1 VITNSAR
8 RACIFCNGQFS
19 NPEKVKQIAKDCDL
33 LIAADGGAKYFV
45 DIGLTPHVIIG
56 DMDSVDSDM
65 WKNNS
70 GIEHIQYPIDKDKS
84 DAELAVEYA
93 LEHGCKQV
101 ILVAATGG
109 RLDHTLGNVAL
120 IASHPGQVGIYDGKS
135 TLIAVDKSEKCI
147 LHGQVGTRVSLI
159 PYGPGPSKLRTN
171 GLKYALRDEC
181 LNSATHGFSNELS
194 QTETCVCVSNGILLV
209 YIETEE
215 IYSEG
220 QQEANIE
227 ARKSSREH

>member
-1 VITNSAR
+1 MTTDLAKK
-8 RACIFCNGQFS
+8 ACIFCNGQLS
-19 NPEKVKQIAKDCDL
+19 NPTRVKQIAMECDL
-33 LIAADGGAKYFV
+33 LIAADGGAKHFV
-45 DIGLTPHVIIG
+45 DIGLIPQVIIG
-56 DMDSVDSDM
+56 DMDSVNDDM
-65 WKNNS
+65 WKNNR
-70 GIEHIQYPIDKDKS
+70 GIEHIRYPEAKDKS

-120 IASHPGQVGIYDGKS
+120 IASHPGQVAFFDGTS
-135 TLIAVDKSEKCI
+135 TLIAVDKSEKCT
-147 LHGQVGTRVSLI
+147 LHGQVGTVVSLI
-159 PYGPGPSKLRTN
+159 PYGLDPFTVRTN

-181 LNSATHGFSNELS
+181 LNSATHGLSNELS
-194 QTETCVCVSNGILLV
+194 QTETCVCVSNGVLLV

-220 QQEANIE
+220 
-227 ARKSSREH
+227 

>member
-1 VITNSAR
+1 MTTDPAK
-8 RACIFCNGQFS
+8 RACIFCNGQL
-19 NPEKVKQIAKDCDL
+19 NNTAKIKQIAKDCDL

-45 DIGLTPHVIIG
+45 DMGLTPHIIIG
-56 DMDSVDSDM
+56 DMDSVDSDT

-70 GIEHIQYPIDKDKS
+70 GIKHIRYPIDKDKS

-120 IASHPGQVGIYDGKS
+120 IASHPGQVALFDGIS
-135 TLIAVDKSEKCI
+135 TLIAVDKSEKCK
-147 LHGQVGTRVSLI
+147 LHGRVGTRVSLI
-159 PYGPGPSKLRTN
+159 PYGSGSSKLRTN
-171 GLKYALRDEC
+171 GLKYALWDEC
-181 LNSATHGFSNELS
+181 LNSDTHGLSNELS
-194 QTETCVCVSNGILLV
+194 KTETCVCVSNGILLV
-209 YIETEE
+209 YIENEDIYPEE
-215 IYSEG
+215 

-227 ARKSSREH
+227 TEGRNREH

>member
-1 VITNSAR
+1 MTTDSAK

-45 DIGLTPHVIIG
+45 DIGLTPKVIIG
-56 DMDSVDSDM
+56 DMDSVDSDI

-70 GIEHIQYPIDKDKS
+70 DIEHIRYPEAKDKT

-93 LEHGCKQV
+93 LEHGCEQV

-120 IASHPGQVGIYDGKS
+120 IASHPGQVALFDGTS

-147 LHGQVGTRVSLI
+147 LHGQVGTLVSLI
-159 PYGPGPSKLRTN
+159 PYGTGPFTVRTK
-171 GLKYALRDEC
+171 GLKYALWDEC
-181 LNSATHGFSNELS
+181 LNSDTHGLSNELS
-194 QTETCVCVSNGILLV
+194 KTETCVCVSNGVLLV
-209 YIETEE
+209 YIETED
-215 IYSEG
+215 IYPEE
-220 QQEANIE
+220 QQEGNIE
-227 ARKSSREH
+227 ARGSSREH